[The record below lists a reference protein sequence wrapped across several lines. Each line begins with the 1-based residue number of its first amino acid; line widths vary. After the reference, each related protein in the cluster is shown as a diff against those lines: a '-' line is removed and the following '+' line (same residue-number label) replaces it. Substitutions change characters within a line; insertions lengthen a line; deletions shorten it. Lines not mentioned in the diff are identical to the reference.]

1 MILYYVSSGVMKVSI
16 LVNIFTVAVGLV
28 LILYV
33 IKSMVNKKMTES
45 GSILWLLI
53 GLAGIILGLFPSI
66 ITFIADILGIWYPPT
81 IIFLISYIG
90 LLFIVLKH
98 TIDLSIQSNRM
109 VELYMQVA
117 LLNAENEKLK
127 EELNLK
133 NKGADS
139 H

>member
-1 MILYYVSSGVMKVSI
+1 MILYISSGVIKVSI

-66 ITFIADILGIWYPPT
+66 ITFIADLLGIWYPPT

>member
-1 MILYYVSSGVMKVSI
+1 MKVSI
-16 LVNIFTVAVGLV
+16 LVNIFTVAVGVV

-33 IKSMVNKKMTES
+33 IRSMVNKKMTES

-66 ITFIADILGIWYPPT
+66 ITFIADLLGIWYPPT

-117 LLNAENEKLK
+117 LINAENEKLK
-127 EELNLK
+127 EELKLK
-133 NKGADS
+133 GKGVDS